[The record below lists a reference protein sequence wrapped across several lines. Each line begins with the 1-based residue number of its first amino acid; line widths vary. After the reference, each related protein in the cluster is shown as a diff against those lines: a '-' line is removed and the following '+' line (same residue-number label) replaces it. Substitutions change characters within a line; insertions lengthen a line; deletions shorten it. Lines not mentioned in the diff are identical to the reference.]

1 VNRATEGN
9 QKGDFVMMQRRKVI
23 RIAVKRVDRKGAERL
38 QALMGLLLFG
48 TLVAIYVSRLTLV

>member
-1 VNRATEGN
+1 
-9 QKGDFVMMQRRKVI
+9 MMQRRKVI